1 MKANLPPVAVHDVHK
16 TYRRGGIATP
26 VLQGVNLVVG
36 HGRCAVLTGP
46 SGSGK
51 STLLSIL
58 GTMLSPDQGSVRIAG
73 HDLGRLDAAARTR
86 LRRELIGFV
95 FQRFELLRGLS
106 ALDNVAVPL
115 ALRRMPQRAAQKR
128 AAEALAAVGLADKL
142 HSHPRHLSAGQCQRV
157 ALARALAGEPELILA
172 DEPTASL
179 DEQHG
184 LELMG
189 LLRRLTAEQGRT
201 AVIVTHDPRILRFAD
216 VVYRL
221 AHGRLETAERPRA
234 RLISAAEEV
243 LT

>member
-1 MKANLPPVAVHDVHK
+1 MKANLPPVAVHNVHK
-16 TYRRGGIATP
+16 TYRRGAVATP

-36 HGRCAVLTGP
+36 RGRCVLLTGP

-73 HDLGRLDAAARTR
+73 HDLGRLDTAARTR

-179 DEQHG
+179 D
-184 LELMG
+184 
-189 LLRRLTAEQGRT
+189 
-201 AVIVTHDPRILRFAD
+201 
-216 VVYRL
+216 
-221 AHGRLETAERPRA
+221 
-234 RLISAAEEV
+234 
-243 LT
+243 